1 MRKNKFVYT
10 LSALMMACII
20 SFSGVGGSYIQAEA
34 TSVGITPG
42 VWNDDVSA
50 WENIRHYLE
59 LFAAAWDIY
68 VSPNVS
74 TVLWGVDAHND
85 FYNFMVADDYTEEE
99 AEECVHG
106 GGGHVRDG
114 ISVDDDGNV
123 TYSDDVSDLFHD
135 YICNYLETES
145 GYWVVETISA
155 AEFVDNYYYGTQ
167 ANFKDEFIKTVDN
180 LGGLIS
186 CQLSNNYDASTGL
199 QTGTEYLFF
208 RSFDSSDFVLS
219 SGTSFNKNSDLGFIL
234 NGVVCKF
241 HSLTEDTSHYD
252 QDFYNYGS
260 FSALTSSALDCKKTY
275 QNYHPFFS
283 EYLNNSTNPTLKI
296 ISAIVSSDGR
306 LIKIWRSVADFT
318 NYNRNQQPYYYTQN
332 WVNYDASQDN
342 SITMTSAEYSY
353 YNDNSTTIYQ
363 TIQNNI
369 DNSGSDLTEEDI
381 QKIVDDAIKEIKDS
395 ISNDSG
401 DGSVSDN
408 DSGNGG
414 IGVSDLIEGIGK
426 IFDTILSLIGKLMGV
441 VADFT
446 QSILDL
452 FSGFTTFTDGFS
464 DFLAGAFGFIP
475 PEIWDIVKVG
485 MSLMVLL
492 AVIKFLRK

>member
-59 LFAAAWDIY
+59 LFAAAWGIY

-114 ISVDDDGNV
+114 ISVDDAGNV
-123 TYSDDVSDLFHD
+123 TYSDEVSDLFHD

-145 GYWVVETISA
+145 GYWVVETVSADEIPVEWFHGETTMHSNVVETIKNFGYCYFSVEEYEDSLKDVSLGALDSLDFVLTGGISSFSPDSYFRTIRLDESGVDGVSHKGSGSFIYNGSSISMDSYKIRSYTLDEVGKSFTSTRNFYFCNY
-155 AEFVDNYYYGTQ
+155 EFLVDNYT
-167 ANFKDEFIKTVDN
+167 AHK
-180 LGGLIS
+180 
-186 CQLSNNYDASTGL
+186 
-199 QTGTEYLFF
+199 
-208 RSFDSSDFVLS
+208 FV
-219 SGTSFNKNSDLGFIL
+219 
-234 NGVVCKF
+234 
-241 HSLTEDTSHYD
+241 
-252 QDFYNYGS
+252 
-260 FSALTSSALDCKKTY
+260 
-275 QNYHPFFS
+275 
-283 EYLNNSTNPTLKI
+283 
-296 ISAIVSSDGR
+296 VSSDGR
-306 LIKIWRSVADFT
+306 LVKVFKGISAFK
-318 NYNRNQQPYYYTQN
+318 NYNMKQQPYYLTQN

-342 SITMTSAEYSY
+342 SITMTSAEYQY
-353 YNDNSTTIYQ
+353 YSDNSTTIYQ
-363 TIQNNI
+363 NIQNNI
-369 DNSGSDLTEEDI
+369 DNSGSDLTEQDI
-381 QKIVDDAIKEIKDS
+381 QKIVDDAVKEIKDS
-395 ISNDSG
+395 IPDNSGSGDSG
-401 DGSVSDN
+401 SD
-408 DSGNGG
+408 DSGSDDDGG
-414 IGVSDLIEGIGK
+414 GTGVGDLIEGIGK